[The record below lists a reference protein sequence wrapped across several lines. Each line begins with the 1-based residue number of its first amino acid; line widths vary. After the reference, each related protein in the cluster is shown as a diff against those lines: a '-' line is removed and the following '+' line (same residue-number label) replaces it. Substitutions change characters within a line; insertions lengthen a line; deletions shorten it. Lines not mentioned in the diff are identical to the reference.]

1 LYKSFRS
8 FSQFT
13 VCVGNYFDKRKSEK
27 DAHKM
32 LVKLTLGFLPFLF
45 LYAVFGITALL
56 SGDIVAKE
64 MIFITG

>member
-1 LYKSFRS
+1 
-8 FSQFT
+8 
-13 VCVGNYFDKRKSEK
+13 
-27 DAHKM
+27 M